1 MLHDLPYNDTSRM
14 TQRRVFSCLLWAVLL
29 LLAASP
35 ACATE
40 LELRYAA
47 MERIIADQLFS
58 QDGRLYVRGGKTT
71 KCVYAYLESPR
82 VGSTGGR
89 LRVSAR
95 FSGRTALDMFGRCVG
110 LGDSFDFTLIASP
123 VVRNGALALTK
134 VNISTPRDSYYI
146 RRVRQALVGSFSKTF
161 KIEVRD
167 QARRLVEQPPLAAD
181 AKPLYQREL
190 ARFDLTDVRAQ
201 SDALVLVI
209 DFRLVVK

>member
-1 MLHDLPYNDTSRM
+1 MP
-14 TQRRVFSCLLWAVLL
+14 WAVLVL
-29 LLAASP
+29 SAASP
-35 ACATE
+35 AFATE

-47 MERIIADQLFS
+47 MERLIADQLFS

-71 KCVYAYLESPR
+71 ECLYAYLESPH
-82 VGSTGGR
+82 VASIGGR

-95 FSGRTALDMFGRCVG
+95 FSGRTAHDMFGCCVG

-123 VVRNGALALTK
+123 VVRNGALALTE
-134 VNISTPRDSYYI
+134 VNSSTPRDSYYI
-146 RRVRQALVGSFSKTF
+146 RRVRQALVSSFSKTF

-167 QARRLVEQPPLAAD
+167 QARRLVEQPPSTAG
-181 AKPLYQREL
+181 AKPLYRPEL

-201 SDALVLVI
+201 PDALVLVI

>member
-1 MLHDLPYNDTSRM
+1 M
-14 TQRRVFSCLLWAVLL
+14 LWAVVVLS
-29 LLAASP
+29 AASP
-35 ACATE
+35 AFATE

-47 MERIIADQLFS
+47 MERLIADQLFS

-71 KCVYAYLESPR
+71 KCMYAYLESPH

-123 VVRNGALALTK
+123 VVRNGALALTE

-146 RRVRQALVGSFSKTF
+146 RRVRQALVSSFSKTF

-167 QARRLVEQPPLAAD
+167 QARRLVEQLPSTVS

-190 ARFDLTDVRAQ
+190 ARFDLTDVRAEP
-201 SDALVLVI
+201 DALVLVI